1 MARPVTLRQGRLT
14 VDGDIATLTFERRLP
29 YPIEAV
35 WAAITDPAQRRLWL
49 GETTIDGRQN
59 GTIETVPTG
68 PPLPPDQK
76 RMYGRIL
83 VWDPPHVLEH
93 EWRQAIVEDSVV
105 RYELIDE
112 GDATLLRLT
121 HRGLSVSNA
130 TGFRPG
136 NHAFLDRL
144 EAHLAGDPPPNW
156 SQRYQEI
163 AGHSVLKKGS

>member
-1 MARPVTLRQGRLT
+1 VTLREGRLT
-14 VDGDIATLTFERRLP
+14 VDGDRATLTFERRLP

-35 WAAITDPAQRRLWL
+35 WAAITDPAQRRQWL
-49 GETTIDGRQN
+49 GETTIDARVG
-59 GTIETVPTG
+59 GAIEMVPTG

-76 RMYGRIL
+76 RVSGRIL
-83 VWDPPHVLEH
+83 IWDPPHVFEH
-93 EWRQAIVEDSVV
+93 EWRQTIVEDSVV
-105 RYELIDE
+105 RYELRVD

-144 EAHLAGDPPPNW
+144 EAHLGGDVLPNW

-163 AGHSVLKKGS
+163 AGHNVVVPKGS